1 LWHGF
6 LALVSWVSGL
16 DPQTVVR
23 HEPSVLV
30 PIACVVAWEAG
41 VALFGSPWAGV
52 SVLVAQIGLFC
63 FAPGHGGS
71 YATLALPGTA
81 ARQLLVPAAFALFFL
96 WIVSRRWQDL
106 GALAAVFGA
115 LALVHPTYALFALLP
130 LAGYALV
137 R

>member
-1 LWHGF
+1 
-6 LALVSWVSGL
+6 VSGL

-81 ARQLLVPAAFALFFL
+81 ARQLIAPAAIALFFRGNRL
-96 WIVSRRWQDL
+96 GCCCVRRASSCTRRAPS
-106 GALAAVFGA
+106 G
-115 LALVHPTYALFALLP
+115 
-130 LAGYALV
+130 
-137 R
+137 